1 MTFISKPQRR
11 HRWVRVSNIWWICL
25 EWKCEEEEEE
35 WQRWQ
40 AWTLP
45 TVAAGINTQQMS
57 SIIKTIITSL
67 GGNPISSF
75 SLSRLHRSLQIPAR
89 LISDLP
95 QAPLNSRLVL
105 EFTKLNLSSCS
116 SSSSKSSSS
125 HSNTSNSSSSSESDN
140 SCSFLVI
147 DLDPPNTF
155 GRETFSRRLVQTSSL
170 SDTFFLPP
178 WKTNAML
185 FVMSPTFDIFQQ
197 LRILSFILLGRAA

>member
-1 MTFISKPQRR
+1 MKRRKKNGSSGKPEPCQLLLQVSTHNKCPASSKQ
-11 HRWVRVSNIWWICL
+11 
-25 EWKCEEEEEE
+25 
-35 WQRWQ
+35 
-40 AWTLP
+40 
-45 TVAAGINTQQMS
+45 
-57 SIIKTIITSL
+57 SL

-105 EFTKLNLSSCS
+105 EFTKLNLSTC
-116 SSSSKSSSS
+116 SSSSKSSSPGSSS

-155 GRETFSRRLVQTSSL
+155 GRETFSRRFVQTSSL

-178 WKTNAML
+178 
-185 FVMSPTFDIFQQ
+185 
-197 LRILSFILLGRAA
+197 